1 VRQEDIIMPFNRKD
15 WSEPQSES
23 MTNKFLD
30 KLKPQDALKPR
41 IEEAQSKLQMQL
53 SKLEK
58 ISAKLR
64 EKDQVIF
71 KRVVH
76 SLQNHD
82 SHYAKLLSGELS
94 QVRKMN
100 KMVDSA
106 KLALEQIQLR
116 LHTVTEFGDVAATLG
131 PAMAAMKGIQAGLS
145 SMMPQADQSFGQ
157 ISDLIGGIMSESGQ
171 IPNAE
176 LGGVPELK
184 EESMKIIEEA
194 SALLEENT
202 KSKFPDLSFL
212 MMIWLN
218 LLTKKH
224 SLFHTNPEEFQS
236 YLPIFYLIFAHSG
249 AIANY

>member
-1 VRQEDIIMPFNRKD
+1 MPFNRKD

-23 MTNKFLD
+23 MTNKLLD

-94 QVRKMN
+94 EVRKMN

-131 PAMAAMKGIQAGLS
+131 PAMARYEG
-145 SMMPQADQSFGQ
+145 
-157 ISDLIGGIMSESGQ
+157 
-171 IPNAE
+171 
-176 LGGVPELK
+176 
-184 EESMKIIEEA
+184 
-194 SALLEENT
+194 NT
-202 KSKFPDLSFL
+202 RR
-212 MMIWLN
+212 I
-218 LLTKKH
+218 
-224 SLFHTNPEEFQS
+224 
-236 YLPIFYLIFAHSG
+236 IFYDATSRSIIWTDFRLDRRYHVRIWPNIFW
-249 AIANY
+249 

>member
-23 MTNKFLD
+23 MTNKLLD

-131 PAMAAMKGIQAGLS
+131 PAMAAMKGIQGGLS

-171 IPNAE
+171 ISSGEMAISN
-176 LGGVPELK
+176 GVTGLN

-202 KSKFPDLSFL
+202 KSKFPDLPFSDDDVL
-212 MMIWLN
+212 ESS
-218 LLTKKH
+218 KQK
-224 SLFHTNPEEFQS
+224 QS
-236 YLPIFYLIFAHSG
+236 SSSAY
-249 AIANY
+249 

>member
-1 VRQEDIIMPFNRKD
+1 MPFNRKE
-15 WSEPQSES
+15 WSEPQNES
-23 MTNKFLD
+23 VADKLLD

-64 EKDQVIF
+64 EKDHVIF

-106 KLALEQIQLR
+106 KLALEQIELR

-131 PAMAAMKGIQAGLS
+131 PAMAAMKGIQGGLS
-145 SMMPQADQSFGQ
+145 TMMPQADQSFGQ
-157 ISDLIGGIMSESGQ
+157 ISELLGGIMSGSGQ
-171 IPNAE
+171 IPTAE
-176 LGGVPELK
+176 LGGTPELN

-194 SALLEENT
+194 SALLEVNT
-202 KSKFPDLSFL
+202 KSKFPDLPFSDDD
-212 MMIWLN
+212 ISESSKQK
-218 LLTKKH
+218 T
-224 SLFHTNPEEFQS
+224 QS
-236 YLPIFYLIFAHSG
+236 SSSSSAY
-249 AIANY
+249 

>member
-1 VRQEDIIMPFNRKD
+1 MLSIRDKKIIITMPFDKKEWGN
-15 WSEPQSES
+15 EPQSEN
-23 MTNKFLD
+23 MTNKLLD
-30 KLKPQDALKPR
+30 KLKPQDPLKPR

-53 SKLEK
+53 SKLDK

-116 LHTVTEFGDVAATLG
+116 LNTVTEFGDVAATLG
-131 PAMAAMKGIQAGLS
+131 PAMTAMKGIQGGLS

-157 ISDLIGGIMSESGQ
+157 ISELLGGIMTESGQ
-171 IPNAE
+171 MHNAE
-176 LGGVPELK
+176 LGVPELN

-194 SALLEENT
+194 NALLEVNT
-202 KSKFPDLSFL
+202 KSKFPDLPFSDDVAESSKQK
-212 MMIWLN
+212 
-218 LLTKKH
+218 T
-224 SLFHTNPEEFQS
+224 QS
-236 YLPIFYLIFAHSG
+236 SSY
-249 AIANY
+249 

>member
-1 VRQEDIIMPFNRKD
+1 MPFNRKE
-15 WSEPQSES
+15 WSEPQGES
-23 MTNKFLD
+23 VTDKLLD
-30 KLKPQDALKPR
+30 RLKPQEPLKPR

-64 EKDQVIF
+64 EKDSVIF

-106 KLALEQIQLR
+106 KLALEQIELR

-131 PAMAAMKGIQAGLS
+131 PAMAAMKGIQGGLS
-145 SMMPQADQSFGQ
+145 TMMPQADQSFGQ
-157 ISDLIGGIMSESGQ
+157 ISELLGGIMSGSGQ
-171 IPNAE
+171 IPTAE
-176 LGGVPELK
+176 LGGGGVTELN

-194 SALLEENT
+194 SALLEVNT
-202 KSKFPDLSFL
+202 KSKFPDLPFSDEDEDDVEAES
-212 MMIWLN
+212 N
-218 LLTKKH
+218 RQRK
-224 SLFHTNPEEFQS
+224 SS
-236 YLPIFYLIFAHSG
+236 SAH
-249 AIANY
+249 

>member
-1 VRQEDIIMPFNRKD
+1 MPSIRDKKIITMPFNKKE
-15 WSEPQSES
+15 WGNEPQSES
-23 MTNKFLD
+23 MTDKFLD
-30 KLKPQDALKPR
+30 RLKPQDPLKPR

-53 SKLEK
+53 SKLDK

-106 KLALEQIQLR
+106 KLALEQIELR

-131 PAMAAMKGIQAGLS
+131 PAMAAMKGIQGGLS
-145 SMMPQADQSFGQ
+145 TMMPQADQSFGQ
-157 ISDLIGGIMSESGQ
+157 ISELLGGIMSQSGQ
-171 IPNAE
+171 MHNAE
-176 LGGVPELK
+176 LGVPELN

-194 SALLEENT
+194 SALLEVNT
-202 KSKFPDLSFL
+202 KSKFPDLPYSNDD
-212 MMIWLN
+212 M
-218 LLTKKH
+218 
-224 SLFHTNPEEFQS
+224 PESSNQKTQS
-236 YLPIFYLIFAHSG
+236 SSY
-249 AIANY
+249 

>member
-1 VRQEDIIMPFNRKD
+1 MIIIAMPFNRKE
-15 WSEPQSES
+15 WNETQGES
-23 MTNKFLD
+23 MTNKLLD
-30 KLKPQDALKPR
+30 KLKPQDPLKPR
-41 IEEAQSKLQMQL
+41 IEEAQGKLQMQL

-94 QVRKMN
+94 EIRKMN

-116 LHTVTEFGDVAATLG
+116 LNTVTEFGDVAATLG
-131 PAMAAMKGIQAGLS
+131 PAMTAMKGIQGGLS

-157 ISDLIGGIMSESGQ
+157 ISELLGNIMSDSSHIPATAAQVGGIMDTGL
-171 IPNAE
+171 N
-176 LGGVPELK
+176 
-184 EESMKIIEEA
+184 EEAMKIIEEA
-194 SALLEENT
+194 SGILEENT
-202 KSKFPDLSFL
+202 KRKFPDLPLSDEYEGGN
-212 MMIWLN
+212 I
-218 LLTKKH
+218 
-224 SLFHTNPEEFQS
+224 SLSSH
-236 YLPIFYLIFAHSG
+236 G
-249 AIANY
+249 

>member
-1 VRQEDIIMPFNRKD
+1 
-15 WSEPQSES
+15 
-23 MTNKFLD
+23 
-30 KLKPQDALKPR
+30 
-41 IEEAQSKLQMQL
+41 MQL

-116 LHTVTEFGDVAATLG
+116 LHTVTEFGDVTQ
-131 PAMAAMKGIQAGLS
+131 PDFES
-145 SMMPQADQSFGQ
+145 SYGSYEG
-157 ISDLIGGIMSESGQ
+157 
-171 IPNAE
+171 
-176 LGGVPELK
+176 
-184 EESMKIIEEA
+184 
-194 SALLEENT
+194 NT
-202 KSKFPDLSFL
+202 RR
-212 MMIWLN
+212 I
-218 LLTKKH
+218 
-224 SLFHTNPEEFQS
+224 
-236 YLPIFYLIFAHSG
+236 IFYDATSKSIIWTVFRLDRRYHVRIWSNIFW
-249 AIANY
+249 